1 MTNDAVLLTG
11 PLGLGHEM
19 MARSCAEV
27 LERSGWRTRRLDS
40 MSLLGPWSGGVG
52 ARLFNRL
59 ITIPGLYDGLHFAH
73 LRTGSRLADLMDR
86 AASAKLVPALR
97 ADLERQPARP
107 RAERIRYRCFSG
119 GQAQGRDARPAHR
132 GPVH

>member
-1 MTNDAVLLTG
+1 
-11 PLGLGHEM
+11 
-19 MARSCAEV
+19 
-27 LERSGWRTRRLDS
+27 

-86 AASAKLVPALR
+86 AASAKLVPAPC
-97 ADLERQPARP
+97 APNWNGSRQTLCSVCSLPVLQRRPSSRP
-107 RAERIRYRCFSG
+107 RC
-119 GQAQGRDARPAHR
+119 QACAPWCCA
-132 GPVH
+132 PT